1 MNWEERKLLQFLAFP
16 QGLIHPF
23 GVKSLRSSAVE
34 LWYWA
39 WITVLDIC
47 GQERF
52 IQIGKDTVMNKAVKS
67 MSLQEGADRAGPA

>member
-39 WITVLDIC
+39 
-47 GQERF
+47 R
-52 IQIGKDTVMNKAVKS
+52 IQFWTSVGRRDLSKLGRT
-67 MSLQEGADRAGPA
+67 P

>member
-1 MNWEERKLLQFLAFP
+1 MPEELSCGTVVL
-16 QGLIHPF
+16 GTD
-23 GVKSLRSSAVE
+23 
-34 LWYWA
+34 
-39 WITVLDIC
+39 TVLDIC